1 MPVISGG
8 VIPAAGELVCEEMYF
23 LQAANNTGGTYT
35 AAVTVPADSW
45 LIDIIVYGQAL
56 WNSATSATLKIG
68 DASTTDGYFTAVD
81 LLAND
86 LLADETLSFDNP
98 GGKEGA
104 YIVTATGLRNKMWA
118 ATERVITGVV
128 TEATTTVV
136 ATGKTR
142 VLVVYSTTSNAGSAV
157 FA

>member
-23 LQAANNTGGTYT
+23 LQAAGTGGTYT
-35 AAVTVPADSW
+35 ASVTVPADSW

-56 WNSATSATLKIG
+56 WNSSVSGVLKIG
-68 DASTTDGYFTAVD
+68 DAATSDGYYTAVD
-81 LLAND
+81 LTATD

-98 GGKEGA
+98 GGQEGV

-118 ATERVITGVV
+118 STARVITGVV
-128 TEATTTVV
+128 TEVTDAVV

-142 VLVVYSTTSNAGSAV
+142 VLVVYTSSSNAGAAV